1 MYTTFARIYDSLM
14 RDVDY
19 DAWALRLKELLQER
33 GVQKGARVCEC
44 ACGTGSLTLRLA
56 KSGFRMTG
64 VDLSGDMLEIA
75 MDKCRSAGLLV
86 PFVKQDMRMLS
97 LPRRSDAVLST
108 CDGVNYLLTE
118 SDLCAFFRAAH
129 AFLKPGGAFVFDVS
143 TPHKL
148 QNVLGNTTL
157 TRTEEDFA
165 YIWHNRFDEKKQQ
178 VHLMLTLF
186 TKEKE
191 LYLRTEEIQTQRAW
205 DRKTLRACL
214 ADCGFTDIRI
224 YGRLRKTPPR
234 TADDRWMISC
244 VKA

>member
-19 DAWALRLKELLQER
+19 DAWAQRLKELLQER

-56 KSGFRMTG
+56 KSGLRMTG

-97 LPRRSDAVLST
+97 LPRRSDAVLAT

-129 AFLKPGGAFVFDVS
+129 ASLKPGGAFVFDVS

-165 YIWHNRFDEKKQQ
+165 YIWHNRFDEKKQL

-186 TKEKE
+186 TKEKD
-191 LYLRTEEIQTQRAW
+191 LYLRTEETQTQRAW

-214 ADCGFTDIRI
+214 ADCGFTDIRM
-224 YGRLRKTPPR
+224 YGRLRQTPPR
-234 TADDRWMISC
+234 TNDDRWMISC

>member
-1 MYTTFARIYDSLM
+1 MYTSFARIYDSLM

-19 DAWALRLKELLQER
+19 DAWAQRLQELLQER

-56 KSGFRMTG
+56 KSGLRMTG

-75 MDKCRSAGLLV
+75 MDKCRSAGMMV

-97 LPRRSDAVLST
+97 LPRRSDALLCT

-129 AFLKPGGAFVFDVS
+129 ASLKPGGAFVFDVS

-148 QNVLGNTTL
+148 QNILGNTTL

-165 YIWHNRFDEKKQQ
+165 YIWHNRFDDKKQQ

-186 TKEKE
+186 TKEKD
-191 LYLRTEEIQTQRAW
+191 LYLRTEETQTQRAW

-214 ADCGFTDIRI
+214 TDCGFTDIRM

-234 TADDRWMISC
+234 TTDDRWMVSC